1 RVLRLGFSFLS
12 SDSLATLAGPILEE
26 ISATLQESSS
36 LGALEG
42 DDVVYLARAATR
54 RVISVGLAI
63 GSRLPAYCTS
73 MGRVLLAALS
83 PEELAS
89 YLKRVEL
96 RALTP
101 KTIVQKK
108 ALKSELEWV
117 RTQEYALVDGEF
129 EIGLRSIAVP
139 VRTQSGKVVAAI
151 NSGVHAARVQRK
163 EMLVRFLPVLRE

>member
-1 RVLRLGFSFLS
+1 
-12 SDSLATLAGPILEE
+12 
-26 ISATLQESSS
+26 
-36 LGALEG
+36 
-42 DDVVYLARAATR
+42 
-54 RVISVGLAI
+54 
-63 GSRLPAYCTS
+63 

-83 PEELAS
+83 PEELAW

-108 ALKSELEWV
+108 ALKSELERV

-139 VRTQSGKVVAAI
+139 VRTHSGKVVGAI

-163 EMLVRFLPVLRE
+163 EMLVRFLPVLREGAERLSIALA